1 LKTTRQ
7 QKKTDLIRLNKFIAE
22 CGIAS
27 RRKADEL
34 ISEGRVTVNGKK
46 VLELGVKIN
55 PEKDKVKVDGELI
68 RWEKKVYYLLNKPK
82 GVITST
88 KDEKERTTVTELIKT
103 KQKIFPVGRLD
114 YNTTGVLLLTNDG
127 DFANFL
133 THPRNKIEREY
144 LVTLDKPLEK
154 EDREK
159 LLRGIVI
166 GGKRGKFVSINF
178 VNKKS
183 PKRVKVITVEGRNHF
198 VKNMFSA
205 LGYTVKNLERSR
217 FGEFTLSGIKR
228 GEYKKLDIKEIQNI
242 MNKYKGNKR

>member
-1 LKTTRQ
+1 MMLTPEKMS
-7 QKKTDLIRLNKFIAE
+7 LIRLNKYISE
-22 CGIAS
+22 CGVAS

-34 ISEGRVTVNGKK
+34 ISEGRVSVNGKIVTK
-46 VLELGVKIN
+46 LGTKID
-55 PEKDKVKVDGELI
+55 PEKDKVKIDGELV

-88 KDEKERTTVTELIKT
+88 KDEKNRTTVTELIKT
-103 KQKIFPVGRLD
+103 NLKIFPVGRLD

-127 DFANFL
+127 EFANFL

-144 LVTLDKPLEK
+144 LVTLDKQLSK

-159 LLRGIVI
+159 LLRGIIVN
-166 GGKRGKFVSINF
+166 GKKGKFVS
-178 VNKKS
+178 VNYTNKQS

-198 VKNMFSA
+198 VKNMFAA

-217 FGEFTLSGIKR
+217 FGKFKITGLKR
-228 GEYKKLDIKEIQNI
+228 GEYKKLDPKEIKNI
-242 MNKYKGNKR
+242 MNKNRGKKA